1 MLRGFAGA
9 TVKAALFFS
18 KSLANAVHAAGDAGS
33 LESGIFG
40 SADSDKC
47 PLKCRAVI
55 MRHNGKVIPLSADN
69 C

>member
-1 MLRGFAGA
+1 M
-9 TVKAALFFS
+9 T
-18 KSLANAVHAAGDAGS
+18 ANAAPAAGDVGS
-33 LESGIFG
+33 LGCGIFG
-40 SADSDKC
+40 RAGSDKC